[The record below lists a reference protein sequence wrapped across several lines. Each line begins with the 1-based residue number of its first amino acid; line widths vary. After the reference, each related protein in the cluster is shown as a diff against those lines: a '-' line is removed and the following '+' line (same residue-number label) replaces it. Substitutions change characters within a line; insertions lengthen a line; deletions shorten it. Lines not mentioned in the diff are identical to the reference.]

1 MKHGGANSHD
11 QHVWHNSGELNRS
24 ASVTVE
30 KHYQNLQNRWFAGSR
45 MKKQKTQHKRLS
57 SDSEIM
63 YDLVVTRTRRS
74 ITERV
79 RKEQNIKRYRGNIER
94 ASHLGAERHH
104 SQTALSCEGVCRPL
118 NYFCDLRALVLL
130 FGVSVLV
137 MLRVNPP
144 M

>member
-1 MKHGGANSHD
+1 
-11 QHVWHNSGELNRS
+11 
-24 ASVTVE
+24 
-30 KHYQNLQNRWFAGSR
+30 
-45 MKKQKTQHKRLS
+45 
-57 SDSEIM
+57 M
-63 YDLVVTRTRRS
+63 YDLVVTRSRRS

-79 RKEQNIKRYRGNIER
+79 RTEQNIKRYRGNIER

-104 SQTALSCEGVCRPL
+104 SQTALFCEGVCRPL